1 MEDIIDNISEIV
13 EDIRSELSY
22 TDDDNLERQI
32 LEHCRHIDS
41 KLDELKDAVYEFEE
55 DDFRSMIPDNLS
67 AGEAISLKETIN
79 NWRREHGYGEL

>member
-13 EDIRSELSY
+13 EDIRSELVY
-22 TDDDNLERQI
+22 TDDENPERQI

-41 KLDELKDAVYEFEE
+41 ELDELKAAVDEVEE
-55 DDFRSMIPDNLS
+55 DELRGMIPYDIS
-67 AGEAISLKETIN
+67 AGDTISLKETIN